1 MSVREKIIIVDD
13 IDVDLTLAESALC
26 DCYEI
31 YTASCADEFFSLIRK
46 VNPVLILLDIKIPDM
61 DGFEVITKLKAQT
74 ETSNIPVIFL
84 TGIYD
89 SDSEVKGLN
98 LGAVDYITKPYS
110 RELLLKRVD
119 LHVRFEKQKHELL
132 THNLSLES
140 EVDKKVRA
148 VMDLQSAILSSMA
161 ELVERRDPG
170 TGGHIERTRHDLSTL
185 IQMLLRRGV
194 YTEELSKIDIPLLVI
209 SSQLH
214 DVGKIAIRDDILL
227 KKGVLSV
234 REFVE
239 MKNHTT
245 YGVDIIKRIEKNTPD
260 NMFLQY
266 AEICAG
272 THHERWDGKGYP
284 NGLKGEEIPL
294 IGRLMSIVDVYDAL
308 IHERPYKPAFSHSVA
323 IDTIKKSRET
333 HFDPLICDV
342 FVESADEFKKIDELY
357 RYNALNSDYLNPL
370 MATISNAI
378 GKRGGGE
385 EHQANKIQSYFE
397 ILFDALSEQTT
408 SESQCKAWDKEIL
421 LASVHLNDVGELSV
435 PDNILNKQGALTEDE
450 FAGIRKHPQF
460 GVQFVQSMKDNAET
474 DLVLHHAERFTGSH
488 HEKWDG
494 TGYPLGLKGKGIPL
508 EGRLIAIADV
518 YDALRTDRP
527 YRKGITHRDA
537 VNLIRNGSGSHFDP
551 ELVELFLKHE
561 KEFEQ
566 VSLD

>member
-1 MSVREKIIIVDD
+1 MGKLTPTLII
-13 IDVDLTLAESALC
+13 
-26 DCYEI
+26 
-31 YTASCADEFFSLIRK
+31 
-46 VNPVLILLDIKIPDM
+46 LDINIPDM
-61 DGFEVITKLKAQT
+61 DGFDVIVKLKKKT

-89 SDSEVKGLN
+89 TDTEVKGLN

-110 RELLLKRVD
+110 EELLLKRVD
-119 LHVRFEKQKHELL
+119 LHVRFEKQKYELL

-140 EVDKKVRA
+140 EVDKKVKA

-170 TGGHIERTRHDLSTL
+170 TGGHIERTQYALNLL
-185 IQMLLRRGV
+185 IQMLLRNGV
-194 YTEELSKIDIPLLVI
+194 YNEELSKIDIPLLVI

-234 REFVE
+234 NEFSE

-245 YGVDIIKRIEKNTPD
+245 YGVEIIKRIDKTTPD
-260 NMFLQY
+260 SMFLHY

-272 THHERWDGKGYP
+272 THHERWDGRGYP

-308 IHERPYKPAFSHSVA
+308 INERPYKPAFSHAAA

-342 FVESADEFKKIDELY
+342 FVKNADEFKKIDEFY
-357 RYNALNSDYLNPL
+357 RYNTLNSDYLNPL
-370 MATISNAI
+370 IATISHAI
-378 GKRGGGE
+378 GKRSGGE
-385 EHQANKIQSYFE
+385 AHQANKVQSYFE

-408 SESQCKAWDKEIL
+408 SESQHKAWNKEIL
-421 LASVHLNDVGELSV
+421 LASVHLYDVGELSV
-435 PDNILNKQGALTEDE
+435 SDNILNKQGALTEDE
-450 FAGIRKHPQF
+450 FAGIQKHPQL
-460 GVQFVQSMKDNAET
+460 GVQFVQSMKNNVET
-474 DLVLHHAERFTGSH
+474 DLVLHHAEKFAGSH

-527 YRKGITHRDA
+527 HRKGMAHKDA
-537 VNLIRNGSGSHFDP
+537 VNLIRNGSSSHFDP

-566 VSLD
+566 VSFD